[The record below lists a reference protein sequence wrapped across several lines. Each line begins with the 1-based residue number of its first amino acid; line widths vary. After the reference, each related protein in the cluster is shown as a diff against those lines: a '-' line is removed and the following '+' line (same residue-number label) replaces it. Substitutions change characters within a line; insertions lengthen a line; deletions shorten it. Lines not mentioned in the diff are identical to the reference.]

1 MRQPPNQRQPEPSSR
16 RQQSGYHGALAPSLA
31 AERETRH
38 QYSVIRDIYSGA
50 VLGDFAPTV
59 GIPGA
64 LTHALLGYVPIVGT
78 ITALR
83 DAVADI
89 RVRDGAGII
98 LNLLAIFPVLGGLA
112 KTADVLHGLH
122 RLNRAYNGRQDEQR
136 QSAEEL
142 IESVGRRR
150 GYGCLAFFVSLVMV
164 ALGVFYGVGIHIASQ
179 YGGRSWPLGANTALV
194 GNGVL
199 VVGVGLAVLG
209 FSIGEVICVGSR
221 AWLGVIFLPAA
232 IYVGVL
238 LAGGI

>member
-1 MRQPPNQRQPEPSSR
+1 
-16 RQQSGYHGALAPSLA
+16 
-31 AERETRH
+31 
-38 QYSVIRDIYSGA
+38 
-50 VLGDFAPTV
+50 V
-59 GIPGA
+59 GLPGA
-64 LTHALLGYVPIVGT
+64 LTQALLGYIPVVGT

-98 LNLLAIFPVLGGLA
+98 LNLLAAFPVLGGLA
-112 KTADVLHGLH
+112 KTADILHGLH
-122 RLNRAYNGRQDEQR
+122 RLRRAYRSHQDDQR
-136 QSAEEL
+136 QPAEE
-142 IESVGRRR
+142 IRESVGGRR
-150 GYGCLAFFVSLVMV
+150 GYGCLAFFVSVVMV

-179 YGGRSWPLGANTALV
+179 YGGRSWPLGANTTLV

-221 AWLGVIFLPAA
+221 AWFGVIFLPAA
-232 IYVGVL
+232 IYVGIL